1 MRTLELDE
9 MELVSGGVCEEM
21 SLKECIEGF
30 SDQVATELSSAYQ
43 HLSATVSDAWAAWN
57 DNYDVGIWIYNVS
70 HSC

>member
-21 SLKECIEGF
+21 SLKECIAGVSQQATDEI
-30 SDQVATELSSAYQ
+30 SVALQNIGA
-43 HLSATVSDAWAAWN
+43 AASDAWSWWN
-57 DNYDVGIWIYNVS
+57 DVYDVGIWAYNIS